1 MGGSVL
7 RNVAQYRKHG
17 RSRVENNE
25 GSIPSLT
32 AMNMSYCRFENTSK
46 AMSDCLDAI
55 VSGEYDDLTS
65 YERNG
70 LIDILAYCEDI
81 LDHKEDIEEELKII
95 QSKYD

>member
-1 MGGSVL
+1 
-7 RNVAQYRKHG
+7 
-17 RSRVENNE
+17 
-25 GSIPSLT
+25 
-32 AMNMSYCRFENTSK
+32 MNMSYCRFENTSK

-81 LDHKEDIEEELKII
+81 LDHKEEIEEELKII